1 MIVSELSTQ
10 VNDLLRP
17 MGITR
22 NLSAYSILCQCLELV
37 CEQEDRLQAVEKD
50 IYTPIADRRRCEPKA
65 IQSAV
70 RRAAKGA
77 WLTNPEYVQ
86 QLAGYP
92 LTGAPSAVQFIEM
105 LYNALVRAVYK
116 LNSVTKSVTMIRKN
130 TLVLYESTCFSLYA
144 GSGGRTHTPCGTG
157 T

>member
-50 IYTPIADRRRCEPKA
+50 IYNPIADRRRRETKA
-65 IQSAV
+65 IQRAV
-70 RRAAKGA
+70 RRSAKGA
-77 WLTNPEYVQ
+77 CHTNPHYVQ

-92 LTGAPSAVQFIEM
+92 LTGAPSAVQFLEI
-105 LYNALVRAVYK
+105 LYTAAVRAV
-116 LNSVTKSVTMIRKN
+116 
-130 TLVLYESTCFSLYA
+130 
-144 GSGGRTHTPCGTG
+144 
-157 T
+157 

>member
-92 LTGAPSAVQFIEM
+92 LTGAPSAAQFIEM
-105 LYNALVRAVYK
+105 LYNALVRAV
-116 LNSVTKSVTMIRKN
+116 
-130 TLVLYESTCFSLYA
+130 
-144 GSGGRTHTPCGTG
+144 
-157 T
+157 

>member
-50 IYTPIADRRRCEPKA
+50 IYTPIADRRRCEKDILKRAVGHTPKSKTLDEVYLHPKA
-65 IQSAV
+65 TQMIEAFDKANQLV
-70 RRAAKGA
+70 NDEV
-77 WLTNPEYVQ
+77 LT
-86 QLAGYP
+86 
-92 LTGAPSAVQFIEM
+92 T
-105 LYNALVRAVYK
+105 
-116 LNSVTKSVTMIRKN
+116 TK
-130 TLVLYESTCFSLYA
+130 A
-144 GSGGRTHTPCGTG
+144 
-157 T
+157 

>member
-50 IYTPIADRRRCEPKA
+50 IYTPCLLYTSPSPRDRQKPRMPS
-65 IQSAV
+65 SA
-70 RRAAKGA
+70 
-77 WLTNPEYVQ
+77 
-86 QLAGYP
+86 
-92 LTGAPSAVQFIEM
+92 
-105 LYNALVRAVYK
+105 
-116 LNSVTKSVTMIRKN
+116 
-130 TLVLYESTCFSLYA
+130 
-144 GSGGRTHTPCGTG
+144 
-157 T
+157 

>member
-50 IYTPIADRRRCEPKA
+50 IYT
-65 IQSAV
+65 
-70 RRAAKGA
+70 
-77 WLTNPEYVQ
+77 
-86 QLAGYP
+86 
-92 LTGAPSAVQFIEM
+92 AVQFIEM
-105 LYNALVRAVYK
+105 LYNALVRAV
-116 LNSVTKSVTMIRKN
+116 
-130 TLVLYESTCFSLYA
+130 
-144 GSGGRTHTPCGTG
+144 
-157 T
+157 

>member
-105 LYNALVRAVYK
+105 LYNALVRAVLK
-116 LNSVTKSVTMIRKN
+116 LNSVTKSVTTIRKN
-130 TLVLYESTCFSLYA
+130 TLVLYEPTRFSLYA

>member
-1 MIVSELSTQ
+1 MY
-10 VNDLLRP
+10 LLAQDTLN
-17 MGITR
+17 GAEGKITVTR
-22 NLSAYSILCQCLELV
+22 DGRITE
-37 CEQEDRLQAVEKD
+37 
-50 IYTPIADRRRCEPKA
+50 IADRRRCEPKA

-105 LYNALVRAVYK
+105 LYNALVRA
-116 LNSVTKSVTMIRKN
+116 I
-130 TLVLYESTCFSLYA
+130 
-144 GSGGRTHTPCGTG
+144 
-157 T
+157 

>member
-50 IYTPIADRRRCEPKA
+50 IYTPIADRIKRNQRERN
-65 IQSAV
+65 V
-70 RRAAKGA
+70 FNGF
-77 WLTNPEYVQ
+77 V
-86 QLAGYP
+86 
-92 LTGAPSAVQFIEM
+92 
-105 LYNALVRAVYK
+105 
-116 LNSVTKSVTMIRKN
+116 
-130 TLVLYESTCFSLYA
+130 
-144 GSGGRTHTPCGTG
+144 
-157 T
+157 

>member
-92 LTGAPSAVQFIEM
+92 LTGCPSAVP
-105 LYNALVRAVYK
+105 NAKHGWRQSCALRWTPA
-116 LNSVTKSVTMIRKN
+116 
-130 TLVLYESTCFSLYA
+130 SLA
-144 GSGGRTHTPCGTG
+144 GSSAGRSPMRPSAGSSSSALTG
-157 T
+157 RRML

>member
-1 MIVSELSTQ
+1 MIDTFRHAGVF
-10 VNDLLRP
+10 VNA
-17 MGITR
+17 
-22 NLSAYSILCQCLELV
+22 S
-37 CEQEDRLQAVEKD
+37 AVECDAKNT
-50 IYTPIADRRRCEPKA
+50 ILIANAFQIRRRNGNTPIADRRRCEPKA

-105 LYNALVRAVYK
+105 LYNALVRAV
-116 LNSVTKSVTMIRKN
+116 
-130 TLVLYESTCFSLYA
+130 
-144 GSGGRTHTPCGTG
+144 
-157 T
+157 

>member
-50 IYTPIADRRRCEPKA
+50 IYTPMPPSSSILLFLVSV
-65 IQSAV
+65 I
-70 RRAAKGA
+70 RA
-77 WLTNPEYVQ
+77 
-86 QLAGYP
+86 P
-92 LTGAPSAVQFIEM
+92 LYLS
-105 LYNALVRAVYK
+105 
-116 LNSVTKSVTMIRKN
+116 
-130 TLVLYESTCFSLYA
+130 FS
-144 GSGGRTHTPCGTG
+144 SFSRWS
-157 T
+157 

>member
-50 IYTPIADRRRCEPKA
+50 IYTPIADRRRCEPKRFKALSAGQLKVHGSQTRSMCSSWQA
-65 IQSAV
+65 I
-70 RRAAKGA
+70 R
-77 WLTNPEYVQ
+77 
-86 QLAGYP
+86 
-92 LTGAPSAVQFIEM
+92 
-105 LYNALVRAVYK
+105 
-116 LNSVTKSVTMIRKN
+116 
-130 TLVLYESTCFSLYA
+130 
-144 GSGGRTHTPCGTG
+144 
-157 T
+157 

>member
-50 IYTPIADRRRCEPKA
+50 IYTPIAPYRRPQK
-65 IQSAV
+65 V
-70 RRAAKGA
+70 
-77 WLTNPEYVQ
+77 
-86 QLAGYP
+86 
-92 LTGAPSAVQFIEM
+92 
-105 LYNALVRAVYK
+105 
-116 LNSVTKSVTMIRKN
+116 
-130 TLVLYESTCFSLYA
+130 
-144 GSGGRTHTPCGTG
+144 
-157 T
+157 

>member
-37 CEQEDRLQAVEKD
+37 CVEKD

-105 LYNALVRAVYK
+105 LYNALVRAV
-116 LNSVTKSVTMIRKN
+116 
-130 TLVLYESTCFSLYA
+130 
-144 GSGGRTHTPCGTG
+144 
-157 T
+157 